1 MKTKQKSARIVFC
14 AADTVTGANIPDAP
28 HEGSSQLRQAAKL
41 VETTAY
47 ASAGEHPTSVVSQ
60 LIMAAA
66 NLERL
71 AQTLESKEKCP

>member
-1 MKTKQKSARIVFC
+1 MKTERKIVQMVFC
-14 AADTVTGANIPDAP
+14 TADSVTGANIPEAP
-28 HEGSSQLRQAAKL
+28 DEGPAKLRQAAKL
-41 VETTAY
+41 VESTAY

-71 AQTLESKEKCP
+71 AQFLERKGEHP

>member
-1 MKTKQKSARIVFC
+1 MKTERKIAQVVFC
-14 AADTVTGANIPDAP
+14 APDTVSGANTPDAP
-28 HEGSSQLRQAAKL
+28 KEGPSRLRQAAKM

-47 ASAGEHPTSVVSQ
+47 ASAGDFPTSIVSQ

-71 AQTLESKEKCP
+71 AQAMEHKDKYS

>member
-1 MKTKQKSARIVFC
+1 MKTERKIAQIVFC
-14 AADTVTGANIPDAP
+14 AADTVTGANIPEAP
-28 HEGSSQLRQAAKL
+28 HEGPSNLRQAAKL

-47 ASAGEHPTSVVSQ
+47 ASAGDHPTSVVSQ

-71 AQTLESKEKCP
+71 AQTLELKEKYT